1 MIVSDPQVFVVDDDD
16 SICRALTRLIQSAG
30 YRVKAFNSARAF
42 LDNLSTDASLACLVL
57 DMQLPDRSGLELQR
71 ELDTRLPIIFL
82 TGHGS
87 IAMTVEAM
95 KAGATDFLSKPVRDT
110 DLLCA
115 IRHALERAGQ
125 LHAVRHRL
133 AELRQRFERL
143 TPREREVMALIVTGR
158 LNKQVAGMLG
168 TGEKNIK
175 AHRARVMQKMEVTSL
190 AQLVLVADRL
200 GLCRAFETD
209 TSDERQESALVT
221 ADHVVHDRSIGH
233 AASPAR
239 AATTC

>member
-1 MIVSDPQVFVVDDDD
+1 MIVSDSQVFVVDDDD

-42 LDNLSTDASLACLVL
+42 LDDLSTDASPACLVL
-57 DMQLPDRSGLELQR
+57 DMRLPDRSGLELQR
-71 ELDTRLPIIFL
+71 ELDTRMPIIFL

-95 KAGATDFLSKPVRDT
+95 KAGATDFLSKPVCDT
-110 DLLCA
+110 DLLRA
-115 IRHALERAGQ
+115 IGHALERAEQ
-125 LHAVRHRL
+125 LQAVRHRL
-133 AELRQRFERL
+133 AEMRRRLERL

-175 AHRARVMQKMEVTSL
+175 AHRARVMQKMEVASL

-200 GLCRAFETD
+200 GLCRAFEAD
-209 TSDERQESALVT
+209 AFDERGESAST
-221 ADHVVHDRSIGH
+221 TG
-233 AASPAR
+233 SPATREYATKHVALQSR